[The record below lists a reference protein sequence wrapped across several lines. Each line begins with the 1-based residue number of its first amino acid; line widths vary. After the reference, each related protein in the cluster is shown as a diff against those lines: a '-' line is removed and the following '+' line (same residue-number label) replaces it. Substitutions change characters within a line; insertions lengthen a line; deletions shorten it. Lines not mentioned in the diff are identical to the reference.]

1 MAELER
7 RWALLAAS
15 AMVGAA
21 VLAAVGQPKRV
32 DVTGRLSVPLEQIFP
47 AEVGEW
53 RIDPSAVGLPV
64 SAREL
69 GQRFQMYS
77 QVLERTYINPQGERV
92 MLSVAYG
99 GDQSGSV
106 QMHRPEVCYQ
116 ASGFKVSAQRADTL
130 PLGRSVLPV
139 TRLFAQGDGRPERI
153 TYWTLLGDEVISD
166 KRSFQFAQLTAG
178 LQGRIAD
185 GMLVRVSTIDADTA
199 HAYATHTRFIQA
211 LYAAVSAQHASR
223 VFGVPRP

>member
-1 MAELER
+1 MQAER
-7 RWALLAAS
+7 RWALMAAA

-21 VLAAVGQPKRV
+21 GLAAVGQPKQV
-32 DVTGRLSVPLEQIFP
+32 DLTGRLAIPLEQIFP
-47 AEVGEW
+47 SQVGNW
-53 RIDPSAVGLPV
+53 TIDQSAAGLTI

-116 ASGFKVSAQRADTL
+116 SAGFRVSGQHDYKL
-130 PLGRSVLPV
+130 PLGAFGLAA
-139 TRLFAQGDGRPERI
+139 TRLLAQTDTRPEPI
-153 TYWTLLGDEVISD
+153 TYWTVLGDEVIRD
-166 KRSFQFAQLTAG
+166 KHSFQFAQITAG
-178 LQGRIAD
+178 LRGQVAD
-185 GMLVRVSTIDADTA
+185 GMLVRISTIDADSTR
-199 HAYATHTRFIQA
+199 AYAVQTRFAQSLYQA
-211 LYAAVSAQHASR
+211 VPTQYAAR
-223 VFGVPRP
+223 VFGAPH